1 MSEQDMIEKCA
12 KAIYL
17 ARNGTGV
24 LPWSRREAAHKEPYL
39 KDARAVIEA
48 LMTPDDAMLEAMFRA
63 DTEVSIGLIDA
74 HLMRDSVPGVR
85 PTTIRLGYEEMFTA
99 ALRTILSQ
107 PTKDRV

>member
-1 MSEQDMIEKCA
+1 MSEQTTMLERAA

-48 LMTPDDAMLEAMFRA
+48 LLAGPIEGAMLAAAEAEARNVNRFASESRIKSVALDALSIHRA
-63 DTEVSIGLIDA
+63 
-74 HLMRDSVPGVR
+74 M
-85 PTTIRLGYEEMFTA
+85 
-99 ALRTILSQ
+99 LRTILSQ